1 MRIYQS
7 SDGKWIFF
15 DGTNKH
21 FFDTEK
27 EALNA
32 MGKVKM
38 VNEVL
43 SVIKMLVEPMEK
55 AADAHQLYW
64 DLGGSVS
71 EDDLASTGLTTDEFA
86 GMITTLEQFKKF
98 CNNEAV
104 TTAAY
109 RVHINKAK
117 VSGQ

>member
-15 DGTNKH
+15 DGTSKH
-21 FFDTEK
+21 FFDTEQ
-27 EALNA
+27 EAINA

-55 AADAHQLYW
+55 VGGCTSAV
-64 DLGGSVS
+64 LGFGWKRNRRRS
-71 EDDLASTGLTTDEFA
+71 
-86 GMITTLEQFKKF
+86 
-98 CNNEAV
+98 
-104 TTAAY
+104 
-109 RVHINKAK
+109 HINRAYN
-117 VSGQ
+117 G

>member
-21 FFDTEK
+21 YYDTEL
-27 EALNA
+27 EARSA
-32 MGKVKM
+32 MGKAKM

-43 SVIKMLVEPMEK
+43 SVVKMLVEPMEK
-55 AADAHQLYW
+55 TADAWQLYW

-71 EDDLASTGLTTDEFA
+71 EEDLSATGLTTDEFA

-104 TTAAY
+104 ATAAY

>member
-15 DGTNKH
+15 DGTSKH
-21 FFDTEK
+21 YYDTES
-27 EALNA
+27 EAMNA
-32 MGKVKM
+32 MGKAKM

-55 AADAHQLYW
+55 VADVWQLYW

-71 EDDLASTGLTTDEFA
+71 ENDLASTGLTTDEFA

-104 TTAAY
+104 TPSAY
-109 RVHINKAK
+109 RININKAK
-117 VSGQ
+117 MSGQ

>member
-1 MRIYQS
+1 
-7 SDGKWIFF
+7 
-15 DGTNKH
+15 
-21 FFDTEK
+21 
-27 EALNA
+27 
-32 MGKVKM
+32 
-38 VNEVL
+38 
-43 SVIKMLVEPMEK
+43 
-55 AADAHQLYW
+55 
-64 DLGGSVS
+64 VS

-104 TTAAY
+104 ATAAY

>member
-1 MRIYQS
+1 
-7 SDGKWIFF
+7 
-15 DGTNKH
+15 
-21 FFDTEK
+21 
-27 EALNA
+27 
-32 MGKVKM
+32 MGKAKM

-43 SVIKMLVEPMEK
+43 SVVKMLVEPMEK
-55 AADAHQLYW
+55 ASDAHQLYW

-104 TTAAY
+104 ATAAY